1 MHKQAAAYRL
11 ADRRPCVSCSKILNE
26 MRSCMHT
33 SICTVTVVSFI
44 TKISLIRSAI
54 EDNLSKLNHK
64 LNLAWRTPG

>member
-1 MHKQAAAYRL
+1 MHKQAAACRL
-11 ADRRPCVSCSKILNE
+11 ADRRPYISRSKILNE

-33 SICTVTVVSFI
+33 SICTVTVVSFS
-44 TKISLIRSAI
+44 TKISLIRSAV